1 MRRLSSHLLGWVL
14 WPTLLLSAI
23 AIPIGHQRGL
33 AKANEAY
40 DRTLLGSA
48 MAIAERLHFADGRV
62 RVDVP
67 YAALEMLETGSHDR
81 IFYRVDSLE
90 DRGFVSGYEDLPAP
104 PARLQVDEPVFH
116 DALYRGERLRLVS
129 MLKRVYDPQVHG
141 PVLVQVG
148 ETLGARERL
157 SQRILRDAVLTQLG
171 LIAAAIVLVTLGI
184 RRGLLPLKGLR
195 REVLARSGDDLSP
208 IDTHDVPRE
217 VVPLVEALNQHS
229 ARQRALTEAQR
240 RFFANASH
248 QLKTPL
254 AVLNAQAALALRQ
267 EDPAEMQ
274 ATLREMQACT
284 RAAGRIVQQLLAL
297 ARSDPGQPMERSDV
311 DLAAMCRELLLE
323 LMPLA
328 RSRRIDL
335 GLEDAPETI
344 VTGERTLLHEMLANL
359 VHNALTYTPEGGT
372 VTVSLG
378 REESAGGTLHT
389 LVVEDDGPGIPAAER
404 ARVFERFYRLG
415 GGTEGSGLGL
425 AIVHDV
431 CLRHGMSVALED
443 GRGGR
448 AGGGPGLRV
457 VLRWPTSRGK

>member
-217 VVPLVEALNQHS
+217 VVPLVDALNQHS

-267 EDPAEMQ
+267 QDRAEVQ

-297 ARSDPGQPMERSDV
+297 ARSDPGQPMERSAV

-378 REESAGGTLHT
+378 REESAGGSLHT

-443 GRGGR
+443 GCGGR
-448 AGGGPGLRV
+448 AGSGPGLRV
-457 VLRWPTSRGK
+457 VLRWPA